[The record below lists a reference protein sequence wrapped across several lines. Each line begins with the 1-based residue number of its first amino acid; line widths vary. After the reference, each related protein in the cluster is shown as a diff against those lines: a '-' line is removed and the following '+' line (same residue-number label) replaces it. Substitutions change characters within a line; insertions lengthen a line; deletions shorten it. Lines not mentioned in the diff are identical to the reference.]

1 MHVRLKQKWEGK
13 RAMNADTSVLQFILP
28 LVTAS
33 SAQPEPEAPPPII
46 RTSKLSV

>member
-1 MHVRLKQKWEGK
+1 METVVGK
-13 RAMNADTSVLQFILP
+13 RERERGMNADTCAIHFMLP

-33 SAQPEPEAPPPII
+33 SAQPDPEAPPPII

>member
-1 MHVRLKQKWEGK
+1 MQARLKQKWEGN
-13 RAMNADTSVLQFILP
+13 RGMNADTSVPQFTLP